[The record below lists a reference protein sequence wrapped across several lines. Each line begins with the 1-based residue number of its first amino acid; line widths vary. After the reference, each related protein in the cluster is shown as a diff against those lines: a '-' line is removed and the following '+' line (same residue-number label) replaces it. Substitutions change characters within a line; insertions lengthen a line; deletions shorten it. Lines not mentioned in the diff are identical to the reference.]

1 MVATRKN
8 ITKLIDII
16 MIIKQRTSNTNSE
29 YDSDVSILE
38 RIYHQRN
45 ITDESQLDVSLSKLL
60 DYRLLSGIDTAIT
73 ILIDALK
80 QQAKIC
86 IVGDFDAD
94 GATSC
99 VLSMRGLKAFGF
111 NHVSYQ
117 VPNRFDYGYGLTPE
131 IVSYIA
137 NERGNKPDLIIT
149 VDNGISSIKGVA
161 LAKQLGISVIV
172 TDHHLPGAELPNA
185 DAIVNPNQA
194 DDKFASKMLAGVGV
208 MFYLLMALR
217 ATLRKHDWFTTQ
229 NVTEPQLAQW
239 LDIVALGTVAD
250 VVPLDQNNRILVSQ
264 GLARIRAGKCCPG
277 ILALL
282 KVAGKDFKRC
292 VSSDIGFSI
301 GPRLNAAGRLDD
313 ITIGIECLLTDDNN
327 IAMEYA
333 QKLDQLN
340 RERREIETEMR
351 ESAEQYL
358 SKLQDIETTSGELP
372 LGLCLY
378 DSDWHQG
385 VIGILASRIKER
397 VHRPVIAFAKG
408 DDGEIKGS
416 ARSISGCHIRDVLEA
431 VSAAHPGLIL
441 KFGGHAMA
449 AGLSLFENSF
459 EQFNKAF
466 SEELNKT
473 LDKESL
479 KNVIYSDGELDNE
492 QLNLQTAESLRYAMP
507 WGQGFPEP
515 VFDGE
520 FEVVNSRVVGKKHL
534 KLLLRG
540 SDSDD
545 VYDAIAFNQSDDHNL
560 QQDDIISIAYRLDVN
575 EYLGRESLQLMVEY
589 IFHE

>member
-1 MVATRKN
+1 
-8 ITKLIDII
+8 
-16 MIIKQRTSNTNSE
+16 MIIKQRGNANQINREDQFNT
-29 YDSDVSILE
+29 DFSILD
-38 RIYHQRN
+38 RIYQQRN
-45 ITDESQLDVSLSKLL
+45 ITNKSQLDISLSKLL
-60 DYRLLSGIDTAIT
+60 DYRLLKGIDTAVEL
-73 ILIDALK
+73 LIAALNE
-80 QQAKIC
+80 QLNIC
-86 IVGDFDAD
+86 VVGDFDAD

-99 VLSMRGLKAFGF
+99 TLSMRGLKALGF
-111 NHVSYQ
+111 KNVSYQ

-131 IVSYIA
+131 IVNYIA
-137 NERGNKPDLIIT
+137 NESRDKPDLIIT
-149 VDNGISSIKGVA
+149 VDNGISSIHGVA
-161 LAKQLGISVIV
+161 LAKQLGIQVIV
-172 TDHHLPGAELPNA
+172 TDHHLPGAELPTA
-185 DAIVNPNQA
+185 DAIVNPNQP
-194 DDKFASKMLAGVGV
+194 DDKFPSKMLAGVGV

-217 ATLRKHDWFTTQ
+217 AELRNQNWFSL
-229 NVTEPQLAQW
+229 NNIVEPQLAQW

-264 GLARIRAGKCCPG
+264 GLARIRAGKCSPG

-282 KVAGKDFKRC
+282 KVAGKDFRRC
-292 VSSDIGFSI
+292 IAGDIGFSI

-313 ITIGIECLLTDDNN
+313 ITIGIECLLTDDENV
-327 IAMEYA
+327 ALDYA

-340 RERREIETEMR
+340 RERREIESEMR
-351 ESAEQYL
+351 ASAEQYL
-358 SKLQDIETTSGELP
+358 SKIQSLDNSSEELP
-372 LGLCLY
+372 FGLCLY
-378 DSDWHQG
+378 DPDWHQG

-408 DDGEIKGS
+408 NEGEIKGS

-431 VSAAHPGLIL
+431 VSATHPGLIL

-449 AGLSLFENSF
+449 AGLSLRENSF
-459 EQFNKAF
+459 EQFNAAF
-466 SEELNKT
+466 CEELNKC

-479 KNVIYSDGELDNE
+479 QNIIYSDGELDNV
-492 QLNLQTAESLRYAMP
+492 QLSLKTAESLRYAMP

-520 FEVVNSRVVGKKHL
+520 FEVVNSRVVGQKHL

-545 VYDAIAFNQSDDHNL
+545 VYDAIAFNQSDDHDL

-575 EYLGRESLQLMVEY
+575 EYLGRESLQLMVEH

>member
-1 MVATRKN
+1 
-8 ITKLIDII
+8 
-16 MIIKQRTSNTNSE
+16 MIIKQRGNANQINREDQFNT
-29 YDSDVSILE
+29 DFSILD
-38 RIYHQRN
+38 RIYQQRN
-45 ITDESQLDVSLSKLL
+45 ITNKSQLDISLSKLL
-60 DYRLLSGIDTAIT
+60 DYRLLKGIDTAVEL
-73 ILIDALK
+73 LIAALNE
-80 QQAKIC
+80 QLNIC
-86 IVGDFDAD
+86 VVGDFDAD

-99 VLSMRGLKAFGF
+99 TLSMRGLKALGF
-111 NHVSYQ
+111 KNVSYQ

-131 IVSYIA
+131 IVNYIA
-137 NERGNKPDLIIT
+137 NESRDKPDLIIT
-149 VDNGISSIKGVA
+149 VDNGISSIHGVA
-161 LAKQLGISVIV
+161 LAKQLGMQVIV
-172 TDHHLPGAELPNA
+172 TDHHLPGAELPTA
-185 DAIVNPNQA
+185 DAIVNPNQP
-194 DDKFASKMLAGVGV
+194 DDKFPSKMLAGVGV

-217 ATLRKHDWFTTQ
+217 AELRNQNWFSL
-229 NVTEPQLAQW
+229 NNIVEPQLAQW

-264 GLARIRAGKCCPG
+264 GLARIRAGKCSPG

-282 KVAGKDFKRC
+282 KVAGKDFRRC
-292 VSSDIGFSI
+292 IAGDIGFSI

-313 ITIGIECLLTDDNN
+313 ITIGIECLLTDDENV
-327 IAMEYA
+327 ALDYA
-333 QKLDQLN
+333 QRLDQLN
-340 RERREIETEMR
+340 RERREIESEMR
-351 ESAEQYL
+351 ASAEQYL
-358 SKLQDIETTSGELP
+358 SKIQSLDNSSEELP
-372 LGLCLY
+372 FGLCLY
-378 DSDWHQG
+378 DPDWHQG

-408 DDGEIKGS
+408 NEGEIKGS

-431 VSAAHPGLIL
+431 VSATHPGLIL

-449 AGLSLFENSF
+449 AGLSLRENSF
-459 EQFNKAF
+459 EQFNAAF
-466 SEELNKT
+466 CDELNKC

-479 KNVIYSDGELDNE
+479 QNIIYSDGELDNV
-492 QLNLQTAESLRYAMP
+492 QLSLKTAESLRYAMP

-520 FEVVNSRVVGKKHL
+520 FEVVNSRVVGQKHL

-545 VYDAIAFNQSDDHNL
+545 VYDAIAFNQSDDHDL

-575 EYLGRESLQLMVEY
+575 EYLGRESLQLMVEH